1 MSSTT
6 ASVVSLPAAS
16 DGSRIELSPQPR
28 AGNSAQRSKMHRQ
41 KKSATCP
48 LCGSILSPEK
58 YLEIVGVWQE
68 RKRLE
73 KSLKGELQKLQDER
87 ARLREEN
94 KKIRREMK
102 RVAREAALKATAK
115 EKRRA
120 DRLSLSIQGKAQKI
134 EFLTRKV
141 KELQDQ
147 LKRGTTP
154 QVEGLNFERELV
166 KDLQKSFP
174 HDRVEHHGK
183 SGDIL
188 FCVSHKG
195 KQVGSILFEC
205 KLTSAFSGAYVV
217 QTKKAVAE
225 RKATYGILVTLAS
238 KKGTAGFWV
247 DNDVIVV
254 HPFGAVHVAGV
265 LRQSILDICATRM
278 TTQEADL
285 RAAAL
290 MEYIKSD
297 DFKNLVGDTIFRT
310 LELYGMLKKELKS
323 HRKMWKRRFDHYR
336 QIYDNSAGIKARTT
350 GILQGG
356 SAKQELRP
364 EPKLLPLPS
373 L

>member
-1 MSSTT
+1 MPNKKRSS
-6 ASVVSLPAAS
+6 
-16 DGSRIELSPQPR
+16 
-28 AGNSAQRSKMHRQ
+28 
-41 KKSATCP
+41 CP
-48 LCGSILSPEK
+48 LCGSALTREK
-58 YLEIVGVWQE
+58 YLEIVGVWDE

-73 KSLKGELQKLQDER
+73 GSLKQELRRLQDDR
-87 ARLREEN
+87 SRLRNEN

-102 RVAREAALKATAK
+102 RVAKDAALKATEK
-115 EKRRA
+115 ERRRA
-120 DRLSLSIQGKAQKI
+120 DRLSLLIQGKTQQI
-134 EFLTRKV
+134 QFLTRKV
-141 KELQDQ
+141 KELQGQ

-166 KDLQKSFP
+166 SDLKRGFP

-205 KLTSAFSGAYVV
+205 KLTSGFSGTYVV

-225 RKATYGILVTLAS
+225 RNATYGILVTLAS

-265 LRQSILDICATRM
+265 LRQSILDICSTRIS
-278 TTQEADL
+278 TKEADL

-290 MEYIKSD
+290 MNYIKSD

-310 LELYGMLKKELKS
+310 LELYGLLKKELRS
-323 HRKMWKRRFDHYR
+323 HRKTWKRRFDHYR
-336 QIYDNSAGIKARTT
+336 QIYDNSTGIKAHTT
-350 GILQGG
+350 GILNGG
-356 SAKQELRP
+356 SPRRQLKP
-364 EPKLLPLPS
+364 ETRLLPLPS

>member
-1 MSSTT
+1 M
-6 ASVVSLPAAS
+6 PKH
-16 DGSRIELSPQPR
+16 G
-28 AGNSAQRSKMHRQ
+28 
-41 KKSATCP
+41 KSATCP
-48 LCGSILSPEK
+48 LCGSVLTPEK

-68 RKRLE
+68 RKKLE
-73 KSLKGELQKLQDER
+73 KSLKVELQRLQDDR

-94 KKIRREMK
+94 KKIRRDMK
-102 RVAREAALKATAK
+102 RVAKEAAAQATQK
-115 EKRRA
+115 ERRRA
-120 DRLSLSIQGKAQKI
+120 DRMSLLIQGKTQQI
-134 EFLTRKV
+134 QFLTRKV
-141 KELQDQ
+141 KELQEQ

-166 KDLQKSFP
+166 SDLRKNFP

-225 RKATYGILVTLAS
+225 RNATYGILVTLAP

-247 DNDVIVV
+247 DSDVIVV

-265 LRQSILDICATRM
+265 LRQSILDICTTRIS
-278 TTQEADL
+278 TQEADR

-297 DFKNLVGDTIFRT
+297 DFRNLVGDTIFRT
-310 LELYGMLKKELKS
+310 LELYGLLKKELKS
-323 HRKMWKRRFDHYR
+323 HKKMWKRRFDHYR
-336 QIYDNSAGIKARTT
+336 QIYDNSTGIKTRTT
-350 GILQGG
+350 GIVQGV
-356 SAKQELRP
+356 SARHELKS